1 MTYNDLLN
9 GTFTG
14 IIISDFV
21 AKDGRRIGFINPTL
35 PAVCGAV
42 TAWKLENGTKK
53 RSDGNIQFVFP
64 LEGDKTQSA
73 LGNAFGLRKNM
84 FVKFSI
90 RCDGT
95 GLPQAYNVQQCDATL
110 TPTPAPMPFVPE
122 PAETLP
128 ETTPAT
134 EAGIAAYAESDPE
147 LLLDDEDFEDQ
158 DYSEYDDYDEDS
170 TVKRGARDW
179 Q

>member
-1 MTYNDLLN
+1 MTYNDLLT

-21 AKDGRRIGFINPTL
+21 AKDGRRIGFITPTL

-53 RSDGNIQFVFP
+53 HSVGNLQFVFP
-64 LEGDKTQSA
+64 MEGDKTQSA
-73 LGNAFGLRKNM
+73 LGNAFGLTKNM

-90 RCDGT
+90 RCDGK
-95 GLPQAYNVQQCDATL
+95 GLPQAYNVQPADVEL
-110 TPTPAPMPFVPE
+110 TPTPAPKAFVPV
-122 PAETLP
+122 AVAKLP
-128 ETTPAT
+128 EVTPSMQ
-134 EAGIAAYAESDPE
+134 AGLDAYAEEESDI
-147 LLLDDEDFEDQ
+147 LLSDEDFEET
-158 DYSEYDDYDEDS
+158 DYSDYDDYDVDVTE
-170 TVKRGARDW
+170 KRGGRDW